1 MSELNDPRLKAFKR
15 LLDIMDDLR
24 AKCPWD
30 KKQTFESLSQLTIE
44 ETFEL
49 NDAIYD
55 QNMGHIEEE
64 IGDLFLHLV
73 FYAKL
78 GQETGAF
85 DVTSILTKIGQKLIH
100 RHPHIYSDTIV
111 NSEEEV
117 KKNWEKIKLKEGRK
131 SLLEGVPRSLPGVTK
146 AYRIQEKVK
155 QVGFEWENKEQ
166 VWEKVVEET
175 AELQEAIAQNDD
187 QQIEEEFGD
196 LLFALIN
203 YARFLQI
210 DPEAALQ
217 KTNKKFIERFQYIE
231 NNATKRLEDMTLEE
245 MEYLWQKAKNQ

>member
-55 QNMGHIEEE
+55 QNIGHIEEE

-78 GQETGAF
+78 GQEAGAF
-85 DVTSILTKIGQKLIH
+85 DVTSILTKIAQKLIH
-100 RHPHIYSDTIV
+100 RHPHIYSDTV
-111 NSEEEV
+111 ANSEEEV

-131 SLLEGVPRSLPGVTK
+131 SLLEGVPRSLPGITK